1 MLWGE
6 IVDIIVLNIVGLLS
20 NLTNGTYG
28 FSKRYLP
35 IDIPWCMA
43 MRKLGAF
50 FLIAGLTAVFISSA
64 PIAAFAFRI
73 GPFHLGLPVFGHR
86 HHHHFARANPNDVAR
101 REQPQESAHHVTY
114 ALLYPSRALP
124 VVFQNIFWP
133 SFSSSW
139 PFGYEKIFSTAFA
152 PAPTDRNSDLCRQPL
167 DANSIVERIRTEV
180 GPNPDQTERLM
191 RLGGALGAA
200 SDYLAKSCPSEVPS
214 QPTARL
220 QLMESQIEKL
230 AVAIGMAHAPLQD
243 FEQSL
248 TPDQRGRFAGTATS
262 TPAATADAHDDAD
275 PALGSCGVSLAVVGW
290 SVDQIENSVQP
301 TDEQRAALGDL
312 QQVFEKAARDLET
325 HCPTSVPQSTLSRLE
340 AIEARLDATWR
351 AILSIQV
358 ALANFETKLSDEQKQ
373 RFDAMNFAAR

>member
-1 MLWGE
+1 
-6 IVDIIVLNIVGLLS
+6 
-20 NLTNGTYG
+20 
-28 FSKRYLP
+28 
-35 IDIPWCMA
+35 
-43 MRKLGAF
+43 MRKLGAC
-50 FLIAGLTAVFISSA
+50 FLVAGLTAVLIASS
-64 PIAAFAFRI
+64 PMAAFGFRV
-73 GPFHLGLPVFGHR
+73 GPFHLGLPIFGHR
-86 HHHHFARANPNDVAR
+86 HHHHLTRANPNDVSR
-101 REQPQESAHHVTY
+101 REQPQEAAHHVTY

-133 SFSSSW
+133 AYSSPW

-152 PAPTDRNSDLCRQPL
+152 PAPADRNSDLCRQPL
-167 DANSIVERIRTEV
+167 DAKAMVERIRTQI
-180 GPNPDQTERLM
+180 GPTQDQTERLLK
-191 RLGGALGAA
+191 LGGALGAA
-200 SDYLAKSCPSEVPS
+200 SDYLARSCPGEVPS

-230 AVAIGMAHAPLQD
+230 TLAIGIAHAPLQD

-248 TPDQRGRFAGTATS
+248 STEQLGRYAGT
-262 TPAATADAHDDAD
+262 PATADAADQHEDAD
-275 PALGSCGVSLAVVGW
+275 AAIGSCGVSLAVIGW

-301 TDEQRAALGDL
+301 NEEQRTALGEL

-325 HCPTSVPQSTLSRLE
+325 HCPTAVPQSAVARLE

-373 RFDAMNFAAR
+373 RFETMNFAAQ

>member
-1 MLWGE
+1 
-6 IVDIIVLNIVGLLS
+6 
-20 NLTNGTYG
+20 
-28 FSKRYLP
+28 
-35 IDIPWCMA
+35 MA

-50 FLIAGLTAVFISSA
+50 FLIAGLTAIFISCA
-64 PIAAFAFRI
+64 PPIAAFAFRI

-86 HHHHFARANPNDVAR
+86 HHHHFAHANPNNVAR
-101 REQPQESAHHVTY
+101 REQPQENAHHVTY

-133 SFSSSW
+133 SYSSPW

-152 PAPTDRNSDLCRQPL
+152 PAPVDRNPDLCRQPL
-167 DANSIVERIRTEV
+167 DANSIAERIRTET

-200 SDYLAKSCPSEVPS
+200 SDYLAKSCPNEVPS

-248 TPDQRGRFAGTATS
+248 TPDQLGRFAATAAATS
-262 TPAATADAHDDAD
+262 AAAAAADAHDDTGA
-275 PALGSCGVSLAVVGW
+275 ALGSCGVSLAVIGW

-301 TDEQRAALGDL
+301 TDEQRPALGDL
-312 QQVFEKAARDLET
+312 QEVFEKAARDLET
-325 HCPTSVPQSTLSRLE
+325 HCPTSVPQSPLARLE
-340 AIEARLDATWR
+340 TIEARLDATWR

-358 ALANFETKLSDEQKQ
+358 ALANFETKLSDQQKQ

>member
-1 MLWGE
+1 
-6 IVDIIVLNIVGLLS
+6 
-20 NLTNGTYG
+20 
-28 FSKRYLP
+28 
-35 IDIPWCMA
+35 MA

-50 FLIAGLTAVFISSA
+50 FVIAGLTAIFISSA
-64 PIAAFAFRI
+64 PISAVAFRI

-86 HHHHFARANPNDVAR
+86 HHHHFARNPNDVAR
-101 REQPQESAHHVTY
+101 REQPQDSAHHVTY

-133 SFSSSW
+133 SYASPW
-139 PFGYEKIFSTAFA
+139 PFGYERIFSTAFA
-152 PAPTDRNSDLCRQPL
+152 PAPADRNSDLCRQPL
-167 DANSIVERIRTEV
+167 DANAIVERIRTEI
-180 GPNPDQTERLM
+180 GPNPDQTEQLM

-248 TPDQRGRFAGTATS
+248 NPDQLVRFAGA
-262 TPAATADAHDDAD
+262 PAAATTADQHDDAD
-275 PALGSCGVSLAVVGW
+275 AAPGSCGVSLAVIGW

-301 TDEQRAALGDL
+301 NDEQRAALGEL

-325 HCPTSVPQSTLSRLE
+325 HCPTSVPQSTLGRLE
-340 AIEARLDATWR
+340 TIEARLDATWR

-358 ALANFETKLSDEQKQ
+358 ALANFESKLSNEQKQ

>member
-1 MLWGE
+1 
-6 IVDIIVLNIVGLLS
+6 
-20 NLTNGTYG
+20 
-28 FSKRYLP
+28 
-35 IDIPWCMA
+35 MA

-50 FLIAGLTAVFISSA
+50 FVIAGLTAIFISSA
-64 PIAAFAFRI
+64 PISAVAFRI

-86 HHHHFARANPNDVAR
+86 HHHHFARNPNDVAR

-133 SFSSSW
+133 SYASPW
-139 PFGYEKIFSTAFA
+139 PFGYERIFSTAFA
-152 PAPTDRNSDLCRQPL
+152 PAPADRNSDLCRQPL
-167 DANSIVERIRTEV
+167 DANAIVERIRTEI
-180 GPNPDQTERLM
+180 GPNPDQTAQLM

-248 TPDQRGRFAGTATS
+248 TPDQLARFAGA
-262 TPAATADAHDDAD
+262 PAAATTADQHDDAD
-275 PALGSCGVSLAVVGW
+275 AALGSCGVSLAVIGW

-301 TDEQRAALGDL
+301 NDEQRAALGEL

-325 HCPTSVPQSTLSRLE
+325 HCPTSMPQSTLGRLE
-340 AIEARLDATWR
+340 TIEARLDATWR

-358 ALANFETKLSDEQKQ
+358 ALANFETKLSNEQKQ

>member
-1 MLWGE
+1 
-6 IVDIIVLNIVGLLS
+6 
-20 NLTNGTYG
+20 
-28 FSKRYLP
+28 
-35 IDIPWCMA
+35 
-43 MRKLGAF
+43 MRKIGAS
-50 FLIAGLTAVFISSA
+50 FLIAGLTAVSISYA
-64 PIAAFAFRI
+64 PVTALAFRL

-86 HHHHFARANPNDVAR
+86 HHHHFARSNPNDVVR
-101 REQPQESAHHVTY
+101 REQPQENAHHVTY

-133 SFSSSW
+133 SYSSPW

-152 PAPTDRNSDLCRQPL
+152 PAPSDRNSDLCRQPL
-167 DANSIVERIRTEV
+167 DANAIVERIRTEIA
-180 GPNPDQTERLM
+180 PNSDQTEQLM

-248 TPDQRGRFAGTATS
+248 NPDQLGRFTG
-262 TPAATADAHDDAD
+262 TPAAGAAASGDQRDDAD
-275 PALGSCGVSLAVVGW
+275 SALGSCGVSLAVVGW

-301 TDEQRAALGDL
+301 NDEQRAALGDL

-325 HCPTSVPQSTLSRLE
+325 HCPTSVPQSPLSRLE
-340 AIEARLDATWR
+340 SIEARLDATWR

-373 RFDAMNFAAR
+373 RFDSMNFAAR

>member
-1 MLWGE
+1 
-6 IVDIIVLNIVGLLS
+6 
-20 NLTNGTYG
+20 
-28 FSKRYLP
+28 
-35 IDIPWCMA
+35 
-43 MRKLGAF
+43 MRKLGAS
-50 FLIAGLTAVFISSA
+50 FLIAGLTAVLISAA
-64 PIAAFAFRI
+64 PITASAFRL

-86 HHHHFARANPNDVAR
+86 HHHHFSRANSGDVAR
-101 REQPQESAHHVTY
+101 REQQPQENTHHVTY

-124 VVFQNIFWP
+124 AVFQNIFWP
-133 SFSSSW
+133 SYSSPW

-152 PAPTDRNSDLCRQPL
+152 LAPADRNSDLCRQPL
-167 DANSIVERIRTEV
+167 DANGFVERIRTEIE
-180 GPNPDQTERLM
+180 PTPDQTEPLLK
-191 RLGGALGAA
+191 LGGALGAA
-200 SDYLAKSCPSEVPS
+200 SDYLAKSCPAEVPP

-248 TPDQRGRFAGTATS
+248 SPDQLSRFAGTPAA
-262 TPAATADAHDDAD
+262 AATAEQHEDAD
-275 PALGSCGVSLAVVGW
+275 AALGSCGVSLAVIGW
-290 SVDQIENSVQP
+290 SVDQIESSVQP
-301 TDEQRAALGDL
+301 NDEQRAALGDL

-325 HCPTSVPQSTLSRLE
+325 HCPTSVPRSAIARLE

-373 RFDAMNFAAR
+373 RFNAMTFAAR